1 MPTTFNWISL
11 GIPRNILG
19 TPVLIDPLETVAGA
33 ENANG
38 LLTAQNNAG
47 PRVFGSQ
54 DSPLYSNIT
63 SATMINRSGVATTL
77 ETDTAIGSPAD
88 QFSTNVGTGN
98 QTFNFD
104 AVVAYTGTVTYADGS
119 TASNVQLLLVQAESG
134 ELFLAPPSTAAGA
147 NAALTVKPITSI
159 QLDGAGS
166 TTSNLAID
174 RQLGVFD
181 DGFVDGTA
189 GNDSIVGGYVEP
201 GIGGS
206 DQVDG
211 GDGLTSPGT
220 GFNDDR
226 IRAGAGNDTIDGGSG
241 ADLINAGDGDDLI
254 NLTGAFGND
263 TLTGGVGSDTLS
275 GATLTGPSTV
285 TFNGGTGTFANGGST
300 ASFNTTEAV
309 TTGAGADTVN
319 ISGTTAG
326 TFVTGA
332 GADTINAGG
341 SGADLINAGDGDD
354 LINLTGAFGN
364 DTLTGGV
371 GSDTLSGA
379 TLTGP
384 STVTFNGGTGTFAN
398 GGSTASFNTT
408 EAVTTGAGADTVNI
422 SGTTA
427 GTFVTGAGA
436 DTINAGGSGADL
448 INAGDG
454 DDLINLT
461 GAFGN
466 DTLTGGVGSDTLSG
480 ATLTG
485 PSTVTFNGGTGTFAN
500 GGSTASFNTTEA
512 VTTGAGAD
520 TVNASSNTTAASFNL
535 GAGNDSFIGGLGAET
550 VNGGEGDD
558 VITSS
563 GGADVI
569 SAGDGQDLV
578 DAGDGDDFVDA
589 GSGNDTVEGG
599 AGNDTILGSVGD
611 DQLSGGAGND
621 SLLGGV
627 GNDVLLGGDGD
638 DYLEG
643 GAGADTLTGG
653 AGNDVFVA
661 TSGDLITDF
670 TTGDPANNDSFD
682 LTNFYNDANLAIIN
696 AQRETAGLPSYNS
709 ALGWLKSD
717 QADDGVLNSIRI
729 DAGFSENFTLR
740 IENGGTAV
748 SATALTEGT
757 TAVVCFGSDA
767 LIETANG
774 PVAAGAL
781 EIGDKVLTRDNGYQP
796 IRWIGQRVLDENTL
810 RERPALTPI
819 RIRAGALG
827 RGLPTSDLI
836 VSPQHRILVR
846 SQIAERMF
854 GTREVL
860 VAAKQL
866 LVSEG
871 IDIANDMTQITYV
884 HFLFD
889 DHQIVVSNGAETE
902 SLYTGEE
909 ALKSVSPEARAEIMA
924 LFPELEKCNA
934 VTAAR
939 PLLSGRMGRKLAQR
953 HAQNRKALVA

>member
-226 IRAGAGNDTIDGGSG
+226 IRAGAGNDTID
-241 ADLINAGDGDDLI
+241 
-254 NLTGAFGND
+254 
-263 TLTGGVGSDTLS
+263 
-275 GATLTGPSTV
+275 
-285 TFNGGTGTFANGGST
+285 
-300 ASFNTTEAV
+300 
-309 TTGAGADTVN
+309 
-319 ISGTTAG
+319 
-326 TFVTGA
+326 
-332 GADTINAGG
+332 GG